1 MHFKKHILFS
11 FIFLISLS
19 VFFQCSTDN
28 LNDYNP
34 QLDSLRFAGE
44 VHLRNIKKLTFG
56 GNNAE
61 AYWSFDNKQLV
72 FQSDWDK
79 INQHGCDPIFVMNA
93 DGSKLSNGKTYQ
105 LVSTGLGRTTCG
117 YFLKDG
123 RIVYASTHEADT
135 SCPEPVMFKNGK
147 YVWPIY
153 DSYDI
158 YTANSDGTNLQK
170 LIGGQ
175 GYDAEATVS
184 PDGRY
189 VVFTSTRSGD
199 LELWRYDLQTDEYLQ
214 LTNELGYD
222 GGAFFSPDSRK
233 IVWRASRPIG
243 QAAADYK
250 ELLAQGL
257 VEPKALNVFVA
268 DINGENV
275 VQVTDLPGANWAP
288 FFHPGGE
295 KILFCSNHHS
305 LEYGGRLFDIFMINV
320 DGTELEQITH
330 SGTFD
335 AFPMF
340 SFDGKK
346 IVFASNRNV
355 DRMESRVTNI
365 FVADWIEEPSDVDKN
380 FKATK

>member
-44 VHLRNIKKLTFG
+44 VHLRNIKQLTFG

-79 INQHGCDPIFVMNA
+79 INQHGCDQIFVMNA